1 MQDLHYFAASNN
13 VRSGEPKLTTVHFCV
28 GPLPGVQV
36 LVLHPRRER
45 HDNRHAVRRG
55 QHARVRLRGRRR
67 RLRRAEDGL
76 RTSRPTGWQ
85 FNIDSG
91 HFSGR
96 FCGQFWGRFLGHY
109 SIHDITSY
117 FGTDNLFKCHLW
129 PLLVQLLGPP
139 FVTFFG
145 SKSLLNCHQFKHDL
159 RHCLVPDS
167 DAARAL
173 SPRGRIPVPAFDD
186 EVYAKGCLKGLDFAR

>member
-1 MQDLHYFAASNN
+1 MRVCDCAEG
-13 VRSGEPKLTTVHFCV
+13 VVGCV
-28 GPLPGVQV
+28 ELKMAFGPPDQQGG
-36 LVLHPRRER
+36 
-45 HDNRHAVRRG
+45 N
-55 QHARVRLRGRRR
+55 
-67 RLRRAEDGL
+67 
-76 RTSRPTGWQ
+76 S
-85 FNIDSG
+85 IDSG